1 MARLKHPTIPGI
13 EREVEADQV
22 DDWKD
27 SGWLD
32 IRAKG
37 PEAHAESASKEA

>member
-1 MARLKHPTIPGI
+1 MPRLKHPTIPNL
-13 EREVEADQV
+13 EREVTADQV
-22 DDWKD
+22 EDWKD

-37 PEAHAESASKEA
+37 PEAPKTPAGDDG